1 MSYTHEVGVKVYKLR
16 AFARFQR
23 HERIADQ
30 ALLAAVRE
38 AESGLIEADLGG
50 GLIKQ
55 RIARA
60 GQGKRGGYRM
70 IIAYRRGDRAVFLY
84 GFAKNE
90 RGNIDDDEQVELR
103 RLARGYLGL
112 DDDEIEA
119 AIAEDELLEVGHVEE
134 G

>member
-1 MSYTHEVGVKVYKLR
+1 MKVYKLR